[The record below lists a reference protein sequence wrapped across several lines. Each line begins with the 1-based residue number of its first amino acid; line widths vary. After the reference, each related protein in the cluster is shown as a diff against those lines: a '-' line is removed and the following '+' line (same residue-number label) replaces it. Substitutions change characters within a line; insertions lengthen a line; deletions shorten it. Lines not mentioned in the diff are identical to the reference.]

1 MVIGVSGDLA
11 KRKTYPALFTL
22 YKMGLLPANVR
33 IIGYAR
39 SKMTHAELVARV
51 GGKIMQDPKGAAF
64 FQLCS
69 HVAGSYDDGAD
80 YVRLNAAIED
90 AERQLGSSEPRS
102 RNRLFYLAIPPSL
115 FGQVAKNIRAHLF
128 SSDGAWNRLVV
139 EKPFGRD
146 LETFLDLEAQMRVFT
161 EAELFRIDH
170 YLGKEMVQNLIVLRF
185 ANAFMNPLW
194 NRHHIASITITF
206 KEPIDVEGRGG
217 YFDEFGIIRDVMQN
231 HLLQIFA
238 LVAMEP
244 PVSLAAE
251 DVRDEK
257 TKVLRATAPVSRDDV
272 VVGQYASDGKHEG
285 YLDHF
290 DVPKDSTTPTFAA
303 AVLRVTNDRWRGVP
317 FFLKCGKAL
326 NERKAEVRVQ
336 FRDASP
342 LFPNLARN
350 ELVVRVQPDEA
361 IYLKTHSK
369 VPGLETVVAMRELDL
384 TYAERFPGAFLPD
397 AYERL
402 IYDVL
407 RGDHNLFVRNDELL
421 ASWQVFTPLLH
432 ELDRKEIKPVQYK
445 FGSRGPAEAD
455 ELLARN
461 GYVYSDLYEWKK
473 RSAKM

>member
-1 MVIGVSGDLA
+1 VRSA
-11 KRKTYPALFTL
+11 ALR
-22 YKMGLLPANVR
+22 A
-33 IIGYAR
+33 
-39 SKMTHAELVARV
+39 
-51 GGKIMQDPKGAAF
+51 
-64 FQLCS
+64 
-69 HVAGSYDDGAD
+69 
-80 YVRLNAAIED
+80 
-90 AERQLGSSEPRS
+90 RS

-128 SSDGAWNRLVV
+128 SGDGAWNRLVV

-146 LETFLDLEAQMRVFT
+146 LETFLDLDAQMRIFN
-161 EAELFRIDH
+161 ESELFRIDH

-244 PVSLAAE
+244 PVSLEAE

-257 TKVLRATAPVSRDDV
+257 TKVLRATSPVTRDDV
-272 VVGQYASDGKHEG
+272 VIGQYATDGTHEG

-290 DVPKDSTTPTFAA
+290 DVPKDSVTPTFAA

-336 FRDASP
+336 FRDASAALSAP
-342 LFPNLARN
+342 GAQRARRARATRRGDLPQDALKGARPRDCGGDARAGPHLLGALSGRLLARRLRAPDLRRAARRPQSLCAQRRAAGVVADLHAAAARAGSQGN
-350 ELVVRVQPDEA
+350 QAGAVQVRLAWTGRGRRPVGAQRVRVLGPLRVEETKQDVNSVIDLNNNNNNNNRWPQEGETRRSLLA
-361 IYLKTHSK
+361 NQLAQTTNGRTHSGSRRR
-369 VPGLETVVAMRELDL
+369 VHHVCTASNR
-384 TYAERFPGAFLPD
+384 
-397 AYERL
+397 
-402 IYDVL
+402 
-407 RGDHNLFVRNDELL
+407 LL
-421 ASWQVFTPLLH
+421 ASAARPHTSSCTLH
-432 ELDRKEIKPVQYK
+432 RLENRQ
-445 FGSRGPAEAD
+445 
-455 ELLARN
+455 
-461 GYVYSDLYEWKK
+461 KK
-473 RSAKM
+473 KIIFFFFFFVR